1 MPTASLKKT
10 YSAKPGEVTQKWW
23 VIDAQ
28 DKVLGRLASRLA
40 LVLQG
45 KNKPEYTPH
54 VDTGDFVVVIN
65 CEKVALTRDKAGKKV
80 YRRHTGWI
88 GGLKEVSF
96 TEMIEKHPERVIQL
110 AVRRML
116 PKTRLGRKMFS
127 KLKVYAGTEHPHAAQ
142 QPQTLEL

>member
-1 MPTASLKKT
+1 MPCLLQA
-10 YSAKPGEVTQKWW
+10 
-23 VIDAQ
+23 
-28 DKVLGRLASRLA
+28 GRLASRLA

-45 KNKPEYTPH
+45 KHKPQYTPH
-54 VDTGDFVVVIN
+54 VDTGDFVVVVN
-65 CEKVALTRDKAGKKV
+65 AEKIVLTRDKAGKKV

-96 TEMIEKHPERVIQL
+96 TEMIAKHPERVIQL

-127 KLKVYAGTEHPHAAQ
+127 KLKVYGGSEHPHTAQ
-142 QPQTLEL
+142 QPKTLEL